1 MSDEKD
7 FENWVRGGFASGARA
22 ASNDTRGLVEGA
34 HGRAKKRRQQQV
46 AGVVAAV
53 VALGAAGVTVA
64 SAGGT
69 RLAGPAGPGSECAA
83 SAPDATPSSLPGGAA
98 PISIERMLRPA
109 DFGSGWY
116 GARFDQ
122 IQTFDGPRYLLSRTG
137 FVPSP
142 SKQLGAWGTLV
153 ARADADPE
161 YVISQ
166 IIVRFR
172 QGAGAE
178 GYRQARADALCASDS
193 SRVVAEDPNGEW
205 VAIEETGQSG
215 GQPSWAV
222 LARHGDDV
230 TGLEVPFFDDPLPR
244 SEAALVAIA
253 TAAQTRLSG
262 HRVDQPLPPLPSTP
276 PPAQQVGFP
285 TLDAMGA
292 GWRLSTPPAAGYW
305 GEPTES
311 VARCRPAD
319 PVASAGARTSDDSI
333 QTYRFWDGRLQ
344 KQVVVRIQHLNDVE
358 ADALMNTG
366 TDCGAE
372 NFHQPQR
379 VDTQPIADAGASA
392 VFFNTG
398 NGDTPAIGLVRRG
411 DTVATVFATSDLVD
425 TGKTLVSVMPIVAA
439 ALK

>member
-1 MSDEKD
+1 MSDEQD

-22 ASNDTRGLVEGA
+22 ASNDTRGLVAGA
-34 HGRAKKRRQQQV
+34 RSRAKKRRQQQV

-69 RLAGPAGPGSECAA
+69 RLAQPAGPRSDCAA
-83 SAPDATPSSLPGGAA
+83 SAPDATPKALPGGTT
-98 PISIERMLRPA
+98 PMSIERMLRPA

-122 IQTFDGPRYLLSRTG
+122 VQTFDGPRNLLSRNG
-137 FVPSP
+137 FVPLAS
-142 SKQLGAWGTLV
+142 SQVGAWGTIV
-153 ARADADPE
+153 SRADADPE
-161 YVISQ
+161 YLISQ
-166 IIVRFR
+166 TLVRFR
-172 QGAGAE
+172 AGAGAE
-178 GYRQARADALCASDS
+178 GYEQARTDALCTSDS
-193 SRVVAEDPNGEW
+193 SDVVAEDPNGEW

-230 TGLEVPFFDDPLPR
+230 TGLEMYFTDGPAQR

-253 TAAQTRLSG
+253 TTAHSRLSG
-262 HRVDQPLPPLPSTP
+262 QRADEPIPPLPSTP

-319 PVASAGARTSDDSI
+319 PVASAGARTSDDSV
-333 QTYRFWDGRLQ
+333 QAYRFWDGRTQ
-344 KQVVVRIQHLNDVE
+344 KQVVVRVQHLTDGQ
-358 ADALMNTG
+358 ADALMDTG

-372 NFHQPQR
+372 NFQHPQKI
-379 VDTQPIADAGASA
+379 DTQQIADAGASA

-411 DTVATVFATSDLVD
+411 DTVATVVATSDLVD
-425 TGKTLVSVMPIVAA
+425 TGKTLVSVTPIVAA